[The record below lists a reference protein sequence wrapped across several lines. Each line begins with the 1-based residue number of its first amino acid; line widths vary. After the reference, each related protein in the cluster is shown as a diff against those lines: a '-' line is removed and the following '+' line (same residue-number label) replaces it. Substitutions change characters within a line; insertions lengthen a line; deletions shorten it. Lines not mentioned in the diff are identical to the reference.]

1 MYHHI
6 FAKIAMKEQL
16 DVVDYR
22 GYEVGKVN
30 VSHTSFLIL
39 IQVLVHIKKTI
50 APKSI
55 NSKKIFIEI
64 NMKKNYYNIFFDHLQ
79 CISYQ

>member
-1 MYHHI
+1 
-6 FAKIAMKEQL
+6 MKEQL

-30 VSHTSFLIL
+30 VSHTSFFIL

-55 NSKKIFIEI
+55 NSKKNFIEI
-64 NMKKNYYNIFFDHLQ
+64 NMKNNIFFDHLQ

>member
-1 MYHHI
+1 M

-39 IQVLVHIKKTI
+39 IQVLVQIKKTI

-79 CISYQ
+79 CILYQ

>member
-1 MYHHI
+1 
-6 FAKIAMKEQL
+6 MKEQL

-39 IQVLVHIKKTI
+39 IQVLVYIKKTI